1 MPTTTAPAPARRHSK
16 KRRFFRRRTLLLILL
31 IALGLFA
38 AFSHFMHRPVT
49 LTTLAEDWITV
60 DLLPVNKYSRPGI
73 ELKQVNGIVVHYTG
87 NPGTSAEQTKSYF
100 TNLATSGETY
110 ASSHFII
117 GMDGAILQC
126 VPLNEE
132 AYCSNSRNVDTVSI
146 ECCHPDSS
154 GAFTEETY
162 SALVKLVRYLAD
174 AYHLNSDDV
183 IRHYDVT
190 GKLCPFYYATNE
202 DAWLAFKEDVFSG
215 LWPF

>member
-110 ASSHFII
+110 ASSLYHRN
-117 GMDGAILQC
+117 GRRHPAVRPAQRGSLLLQLQKRGHGFHR
-126 VPLNEE
+126 VLPPGQLRGV
-132 AYCSNSRNVDTVSI
+132 Y
-146 ECCHPDSS
+146 
-154 GAFTEETY
+154 
-162 SALVKLVRYLAD
+162 
-174 AYHLNSDDV
+174 
-183 IRHYDVT
+183 
-190 GKLCPFYYATNE
+190 
-202 DAWLAFKEDVFSG
+202 
-215 LWPF
+215 